1 MSGTCFRVNLSV
13 DNFCGVDLTDIQLI
27 NKFNKGIRFFK
38 CFIEISSKYTWAV
51 LLTDKKGVT
60 ITNAF

>member
-1 MSGTCFRVNLSV
+1 MNLSV
-13 DNFCGVDLTDIQLI
+13 DNFWGVDLTDMQLI
-27 NKFNKGIRFFK
+27 SKFNKGIRFFK
-38 CFIEISSKYTWAV
+38 CVIGISSKYTWAV